1 MDRTPY
7 SGGKIRSTWD
17 AIIRAVAIATAL
29 VIDWNAP
36 YAWYWRVLIFLGIM
50 FVVAIT
56 YHGVIAYRGV
66 QRAIAE
72 RNSN

>member
-7 SGGKIRSTWD
+7 SNGKISSAWE
-17 AIIRAVAIATAL
+17 AIIRAVAIGAAL

-56 YHGVIAYRGV
+56 YHGVIAYHGV
-66 QRAIAE
+66 QRAITE

>member
-1 MDRTPY
+1 MDRTPN
-7 SGGKIRSTWD
+7 SNDKINGAWE
-17 AIIRAVAIATAL
+17 AIIRAVAICAAL
-29 VIDWNAP
+29 VIDWNAA

-66 QRAIAE
+66 PRAIAE
-72 RNSN
+72 RDSN

>member
-1 MDRTPY
+1 MDRTLY
-7 SGGKIRSTWD
+7 SDGKVRSTWD
-17 AIIRAVAIATAL
+17 AVIRAVAIGVAL
-29 VIDWNAP
+29 IIDWNAP

-66 QRAIAE
+66 QRTIVE
-72 RNSN
+72 PNSN